1 MFLRSNS
8 YKLLALLLITIFALP
23 ILLSVCYIV
32 PGADDFCNANQIEK
46 LREEYS
52 ILISAFITAKDC
64 YMKWQGTYFGTFL
77 IGLHPDIH
85 YSYYTLRI
93 VLLVA
98 FFLYVCGA
106 FLSVKIFLNR
116 LLKFSV
122 PTSYFVGT
130 IFTLMLL
137 NTTNGGQWFTWY
149 TGSCIYL
156 LPMICYFYSLIFLLN
171 YFIKSSLVFII
182 LSCLLSFPAAG
193 GSLSVTSFGCSI
205 LLLPLFFLNN
215 RNNLLSRKNFLLVA
229 PFTISVVGGLLNALA
244 PGNYVRHSV
253 IEKSGELHVLRALKA
268 SFFSFQEHLIYLLRF
283 SILLFLGI
291 VFIIVYKKESIIITL
306 KQLIFTF
313 TFCCMSIIF
322 VAFPILLGY
331 SSQLIDFFSR
341 LAYSLDIAIIFYSVV
356 FTISLACY
364 LRTNEFVNCLFYSFT
379 KLKKVSIIVLSL
391 ITLVYFCPGLKNGY
405 SYKTFKDLKHG
416 YIQEATS
423 SLEFVYSELSKA
435 KNVDVVLNIKPYKA
449 TTIYLPGISEDPN
462 HWVNTCTSTYL
473 GAKSCSIKFDQL

>member
-215 RNNLLSRKNFLLVA
+215 RNNLLSRKNFL
-229 PFTISVVGGLLNALA
+229 G
-244 PGNYVRHSV
+244 
-253 IEKSGELHVLRALKA
+253 
-268 SFFSFQEHLIYLLRF
+268 
-283 SILLFLGI
+283 
-291 VFIIVYKKESIIITL
+291 
-306 KQLIFTF
+306 
-313 TFCCMSIIF
+313 
-322 VAFPILLGY
+322 
-331 SSQLIDFFSR
+331 SS
-341 LAYSLDIAIIFYSVV
+341 
-356 FTISLACY
+356 
-364 LRTNEFVNCLFYSFT
+364 
-379 KLKKVSIIVLSL
+379 
-391 ITLVYFCPGLKNGY
+391 
-405 SYKTFKDLKHG
+405 H
-416 YIQEATS
+416 
-423 SLEFVYSELSKA
+423 
-435 KNVDVVLNIKPYKA
+435 
-449 TTIYLPGISEDPN
+449 
-462 HWVNTCTSTYL
+462 
-473 GAKSCSIKFDQL
+473 